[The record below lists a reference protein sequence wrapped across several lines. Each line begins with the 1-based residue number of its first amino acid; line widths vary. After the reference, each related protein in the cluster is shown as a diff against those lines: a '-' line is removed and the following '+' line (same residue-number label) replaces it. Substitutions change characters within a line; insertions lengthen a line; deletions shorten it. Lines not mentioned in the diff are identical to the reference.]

1 MCFGSDTERTF
12 QGECRTTDDVRLL
25 FERYRARARDAAEDV
40 EPVEPMES
48 PEQDEPRIE
57 PVLAGR

>member
-25 FERYRARARDAAEDV
+25 FERYRARAREAAEDIQADRA
-40 EPVEPMES
+40 EH
-48 PEQDEPRIE
+48 DEPRAE